1 MKLEIHYKPMT
12 EKQYEQFIECLAD
25 FIEFCLKKQKEV
37 NYGSGSKIQKEEKGE
52 K

>member
-1 MKLEIHYKPMT
+1 MKLEVYYKPMT

-37 NYGSGSKIQKEEKGE
+37 ENVPENKTKRKEK
-52 K
+52 